1 MIYTTGDPKVG
12 NIIVVINPPNW
23 RICTPLV
30 DKPLINF
37 AIERRITS
45 KKQIPMTRPVLFIH
59 SGGSQGPHEGSS
71 DLVNYLRNGLRK
83 DHVVLYPKM
92 PEPDSPDYELW
103 KLTLDRELSA
113 LENEIILVGHSLG
126 ASVLLKYL
134 SEEPCDKSIAG
145 LFLVAP
151 VYFGK
156 RDWKVEEYSLKRDFE
171 TELLGIPRIFLYHSR
186 NDTVVPFTHLVKF
199 ADKLPNSVCRAF
211 EGRGHL
217 FSNGLPELVE
227 DIKNLSGEKIRTKR
241 IG

>member
-1 MIYTTGDPKVG
+1 
-12 NIIVVINPPNW
+12 
-23 RICTPLV
+23 
-30 DKPLINF
+30 
-37 AIERRITS
+37 
-45 KKQIPMTRPVLFIH
+45 MTRPILFIH

-71 DLVNYLRNGLRK
+71 DLVHHLRK
-83 DHVVLYPKM
+83 GLHEDHVVLYPKM
-92 PEPDSPDYELW
+92 PEPENPDYELW

-113 LENEIILVGHSLG
+113 LEDEIILVGHSLG

-156 RDWKVEEYSLKRDFE
+156 KDWRVEEYSLKRGFE
-171 TELLGIPRIFLYHSR
+171 TALLGISRIYVYHSR
-186 NDTVVPFTHLVKF
+186 NDTVVPFNHLVQF

-211 EGRGHL
+211 EDRGHL
-217 FSNGLPELVE
+217 FTRGLPELVE
-227 DIKNLSGEKIRTKR
+227 DIKNLSDEKIRTKR